1 MIAGNSPVAYGR
13 GNLKICRRGKE
24 GTILLA
30 ALHRP
35 LTMNAFNDDLY
46 EDLIDLMTETAA
58 DDRIAALVLT
68 GAGKYFSS
76 GADLKNGMFE
86 PESGVGRRT
95 LEKPAG
101 RFMMAMITYPK
112 LIAAAVNGPAVGI
125 GVTLLLHC
133 DIIHCSPTATFWA
146 PFTRLAL
153 VPELCSS
160 VTFRETMGQSKA
172 NELLLLGRRIDAKTA
187 LDWNLCS
194 RIVEDDKSN
203 DPFRATSLAGRMCH
217 ELDRNL
223 LSLPLGNRTATY
235 FVNLVRDPSRRSVL
249 QDVCQRELL
258 QLDERFDSGQVQ
270 VAARTLK
277 IGSSAKQQTTAQSRL

>member
-1 MIAGNSPVAYGR
+1 MIPGTSPVAYGR
-13 GNLKICRRGKE
+13 GNLKVCRRGEE

-35 LTMNAFNDDLY
+35 RTMNAFNDDLY
-46 EDLIDLMTETAA
+46 EDLIELMKETAA

-68 GAGKYFSS
+68 GTGKYFSS
-76 GADLKNGMFE
+76 GADLKNGMFT
-86 PESGVGRRT
+86 PESGGRRT
-95 LEKPAG
+95 LDKPAG

-125 GVTLLLHC
+125 GVTLLMHC
-133 DIIHCSPTATFWA
+133 DLIHCSPTATFWA

-160 VTFRETMGQSKA
+160 VTFRETMGQSKS

-194 RIVEDDKSN
+194 RIVEDDNGN
-203 DPFRATSLAGRMCH
+203 DPFSSTSLAGRMCS

-223 LSLPLGNRTATY
+223 LSLPLGNRTASY
-235 FVNLVRDPSRRSVL
+235 FVNLVRDPSRRSML
-249 QDVCQRELL
+249 RDVCQRELL

-270 VAARTLK
+270 AATRTLK
-277 IGSSAKQQTTAQSRL
+277 IGSSAKQQTPAKSRL